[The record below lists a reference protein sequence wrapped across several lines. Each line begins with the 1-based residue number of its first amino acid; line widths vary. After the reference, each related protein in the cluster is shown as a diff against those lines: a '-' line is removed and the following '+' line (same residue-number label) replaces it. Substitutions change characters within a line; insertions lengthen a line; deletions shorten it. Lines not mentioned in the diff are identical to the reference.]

1 MTNDQPIGAGRN
13 QAPTVQAIDPAAI
26 DAMMIARL
34 DRLPM
39 TRHLW
44 MTLTLLSLGGLF
56 EFYDLFLTGYIVPA
70 LVKAGLLKDVSVG
83 IFSGPAVFVAAT
95 FAGLWLGTLL
105 FGFVADRFG
114 RRSIFTFS
122 LIWYSIATAIMALQQ
137 SGETIALWRLVAGI
151 GIGIELVTIDSYIA
165 EIVPR
170 QMRGR
175 AFAFNQAVQ
184 FIGVPIVAFLSYLLH
199 PITYA
204 GLEGWRWVA
213 LIGAAGAVVV
223 WVLRLGLKESP
234 RWLIDHGHP
243 AKAEWV
249 ITTMEITACRDLGQ
263 KTLPMP
269 ILDKVQTVHAGKS
282 GRFAEIW
289 QPPYRTRTLMLMVF
303 SFFQSIGF
311 YGFAS
316 WVPTLI
322 AQKGINLSGSLLY
335 SFIIACANPFGPI
348 LAYAIADRL
357 ERKWL
362 IVLMAL
368 AAGIFGMLFALQDD
382 VALLIVFGVGITLT
396 NNVMSFAFHAY
407 QSELFPTR
415 IRARAVGFV
424 YSFSR
429 LSIVFV
435 SFMIAFFLQHGGVPA
450 VFAFIAFAMAMV
462 MLSIGIF
469 GPLVRGRQLEE
480 ISR

>member
-1 MTNDQPIGAGRN
+1 MSPKGAHSAQPSRRE
-13 QAPTVQAIDPAAI
+13 TAA
-26 DAMMIARL
+26 ALIARL

-44 MTLTLLSLGGLF
+44 VTLALLSLGGIF
-56 EFYDLFLTGYIVPA
+56 EYYDLFLTGYIVPA
-70 LVKAGLLKDVSVG
+70 LVRDGLLKDVSVG

-95 FAGLWLGTLL
+95 FAGLWMGTLL

-122 LIWYSIATAIMALQQ
+122 LLWYSLANVIMALQQ
-137 SGETIALWRLVAGI
+137 SGESIAFWRLVAGI
-151 GIGIELVTIDSYIA
+151 GIGVELVTIDTFVA
-165 EIVPR
+165 EIIPKE
-170 QMRGR
+170 MRGR
-175 AFAFNQAVQ
+175 AFAINQAVQ
-184 FIGVPIVAFLSYLLH
+184 FLGVPVVAFLSYVLQPL
-199 PITYA
+199 TLG

-213 LIGAAGAVVV
+213 LIGSVGAAII
-223 WVLRLGLKESP
+223 WVIRLGLRESP
-234 RWLIDHGHP
+234 RWLIGRDRLEE
-243 AKAEWV
+243 ADSILTRSELA
-249 ITTMEITACRDLGQ
+249 ISRDLGGAM
-263 KTLPMP
+263 LPAP
-269 ILDKVQTVHAGKS
+269 GAPVIIVEKA

-289 QPPYRTRTLMLMVF
+289 QPPYRRRTLMLLVF
-303 SFFQSIGF
+303 SFFQSIGY

-322 AQKGINLSGSLLY
+322 AHKGINLSGSLLY
-335 SFIIACANPFGPI
+335 SFIIACANPFGPM
-348 LAYAIADRL
+348 LAYAIADRI

-368 AAGIFGMLFALQDD
+368 GIGIFGMGFALQDA
-382 VALLIVFGVGITLT
+382 VPALIVFGVAVTLT

-415 IRARAVGFV
+415 VRARAVGFV

-450 VFAFIAFAMAMV
+450 VFGFIAFAMLMV
-462 MLSIGIF
+462 VVSIGLF
-469 GPLVRGRQLEE
+469 GPAVRGRQLEE
-480 ISR
+480 ISQ

>member
-1 MTNDQPIGAGRN
+1 MMSNNDTMRTGRSINGAAR
-13 QAPTVQAIDPAAI
+13 AA
-26 DAMMIARL
+26 ALIARL

-44 MTLTLLSLGGLF
+44 MTVALLSLGGIF

-70 LVKAGLLKDVSVG
+70 LVRDGLLKDVSVG

-95 FAGLWLGTLL
+95 FAGLWIGTLL

-122 LIWYSIATAIMALQQ
+122 LIWYSIANAIMALQH
-137 SGETIALWRLVAGI
+137 SGESIALWRLVAGI
-151 GIGIELVTIDSYIA
+151 GIGVELVTIDSYIA

-170 QMRGR
+170 NLRGR

-184 FIGVPIVAFLSYLLH
+184 FVGVPIVACLSYLLQSA
-199 PITYA
+199 TFG

-213 LIGAAGAVVV
+213 LIGAIGAVVV

-234 RWLIDHGHP
+234 RWLINHGR
-243 AKAEWV
+243 ADDAERIIALTEAAV
-249 ITTMEITACRDLGQ
+249 SRDLKGIPLPAPAAQ
-263 KTLPMP
+263 PVPIADASPEKT
-269 ILDKVQTVHAGKS
+269 GS
-282 GRFAEIW
+282 FAEIW

-368 AAGIFGMLFALQDD
+368 AAGIFGMLFALQDA
-382 VALLIVFGVGITLT
+382 VSSLIVFGVGITLT

-415 IRARAVGFV
+415 VRARAVGFV

>member
-1 MTNDQPIGAGRN
+1 MRSDQSGKPAG
-13 QAPTVQAIDPAAI
+13 

-39 TRHLW
+39 TRSLW
-44 MTLTLLSLGGLF
+44 MTVTLLSLGGLF

-70 LVKAGLLKDVSVG
+70 LVKAGLLKDVSVA

-95 FAGLWLGTLL
+95 FAGLWIGTLL

-137 SGETIALWRLVAGI
+137 SGESIALWRLVAGI
-151 GIGIELVTIDSYIA
+151 GIGVELVTIDSYIA

-170 QMRGR
+170 HMRGR
-175 AFAFNQAVQ
+175 SFAINQTIQ
-184 FIGVPIVAFLSYLLH
+184 FVGVPIVAFLSYLLH
-199 PITYA
+199 PVTYA

-213 LIGAAGAVVV
+213 LIGAAGAIAV
-223 WVLRLGLKESP
+223 WILRLGLKESP

-243 AKAEWV
+243 EKADTI
-249 ITTMEITACRDLGQ
+249 ITAMEVAACRDLGQ
-263 KTLPMP
+263 KTLPAA
-269 ILDKVQTVHAGKS
+269 ILESVQSVKSGRS

-289 QPPYRTRTLMLMVF
+289 QPAYRTRTLMLMVF
-303 SFFQSIGF
+303 SFFQSVGF

-322 AQKGINLSGSLLY
+322 AQKGINLNGSLLY

-362 IVLMAL
+362 IVLMA
-368 AAGIFGMLFALQDD
+368 AGTGIFGVLFGLQNA
-382 VALLIVFGVGITLT
+382 VPALIVFGVAITLT

-450 VFAFIAFAMAMV
+450 VFAFIAFAMVMV
-462 MLSIGIF
+462 MLSIGGF
-469 GPLVRGRQLEE
+469 GPLVKNRQLEE
-480 ISR
+480 ISK